1 MYVIVISQRCT
12 VDLNGSV
19 ELKNDIRFVS
29 MWIEYVSY
37 PNYVVQYGITCNQYV
52 IIHSRIYTYRL
63 IWSVH
68 QVKYLLTCKL
78 MALERGC
85 RCSG

>member
-29 MWIEYVSY
+29 MWIEYVSS
-37 PNYVVQYGITCNQYV
+37 PN
-52 IIHSRIYTYRL
+52 
-63 IWSVH
+63 
-68 QVKYLLTCKL
+68 
-78 MALERGC
+78 MALLAINM
-85 RCSG
+85 S